1 MNLLRSLARPLLA
14 APFIVDGAN
23 ALFAPETH
31 VARARTITDSCQPF
45 LDKLGIECTDD
56 DLAMASRAMGAASL
70 TAGLMLAT
78 GRAPRTSAAALAA
91 LSVPVTLI
99 NNPLWLA
106 RTSATRTQMASGLFR
121 GLALTGG
128 LAIAMTDRKGSPSA
142 AWRVRKWKAE
152 RALAAQQIRTGHDLS

>member
-14 APFIVDGAN
+14 APFIVDGAS

-45 LDKLGIECTDD
+45 LDKLGVQCTDE
-56 DLAMASRAMGAASL
+56 DLAFASRALGAASL
-70 TAGLMLAT
+70 AAGLMLAT
-78 GRAPRTSAAALAA
+78 GRAPRSSAAALAA
-91 LSVPVTLI
+91 LSVPVAVI
-99 NNPLWLA
+99 NNPIWLA
-106 RTSATRTQMASGLFR
+106 RTSATRTEMASGLFR

-128 LAIAMTDRKGSPSA
+128 LAIAMTDREGSPSA

-152 RALAAQQIRTGHDLS
+152 RAVAAQQIRADRALS